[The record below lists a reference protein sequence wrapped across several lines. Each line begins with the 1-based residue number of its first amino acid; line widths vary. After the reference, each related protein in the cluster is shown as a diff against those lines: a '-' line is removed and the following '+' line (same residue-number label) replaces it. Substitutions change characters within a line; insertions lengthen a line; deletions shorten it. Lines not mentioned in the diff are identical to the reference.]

1 MFETLFTYPAVL
13 RRHRE
18 APLAAERAA
27 YLEGLA
33 ARGAA
38 RETVLG
44 RARYC
49 LWFARELERWPPDYR
64 LCRTDLEALAAAWAA
79 GRAACG
85 RAATARWPA
94 AHCRAAGADFLQ
106 ACGRLLPP
114 PAPPPGRYDLQ
125 LEEFLTAQHQ
135 GPWASPA
142 TGRVRRWHLR
152 RFLAYLERQG
162 CALTNLTAE
171 DLDAYLQHTAQT
183 WSRASL
189 RSVASALRAWLR
201 HCEGR
206 GWVRPGLAQALLVP
220 RVYRHEGL
228 PLGPTWDQVGRLL
241 ADTAGPRPLALRNRA
256 LLCLLTIYGWRSGE
270 VRRLRLEDI
279 DRRRERIRVVRSQ
292 SGRPETLPL
301 EPTVGEALARYL
313 RDGRPRSASRIV
325 FLTVRAPFRPLSA
338 GALYHVVQRRL
349 APLALPRQGRG
360 PHALRHACARRLV
373 DAGLSFKAVGDHLG
387 HRSPDATRLYAKVD
401 LTALRRVALEDLGGL
416 T

>member
-1 MFETLFTYPAVL
+1 MFGTLFTYPAVV

-27 YLEGLA
+27 FLQGLA
-33 ARGAA
+33 EQGAA

-44 RARYC
+44 RARYY
-49 LWFARELERWPPDYR
+49 LWLARALQRWPADHPFSAS
-64 LCRTDLEALAAAWAA
+64 DLEALAVT
-79 GRAACG
+79 CG
-85 RAATARWPA
+85 ARA
-94 AHCRAAGADFLQ
+94 AHCRAAADFLQ
-106 ACGRLLPP
+106 ACGRLRPP
-114 PAPPPGRYDLQ
+114 PVPPPGRYDVQ
-125 LEEFLTAQHQ
+125 LEEFLAAQHL

-142 TGRVRRWHLR
+142 TCRVRRWHLR
-152 RFLAYLERQG
+152 RFLAYLECQG
-162 CALTNLTAE
+162 CALANLTAE
-171 DLDAYLQHTAQT
+171 HLDAYLQYTAQT
-183 WSRASL
+183 WSRVSL

-241 ADTAGPRPLALRNRA
+241 GDTAGPRPLALRNRA
-256 LLCLLTIYGWRSGE
+256 LLCLLAIYGWRSGE
-270 VRRLRLEDI
+270 VRRLHLDDI
-279 DRRRERIRVVRSQ
+279 DWRRERIRVVRAK

-301 EPTVGEALARYL
+301 EPTVGETLAHYL
-313 RDGRPRSASRIV
+313 RDGRPRSASRIL

-338 GALYHVVQRRL
+338 GALYHVVSRRL
-349 APLALPRQGRG
+349 APLVLPRQGRG

>member
-1 MFETLFTYPAVL
+1 MFEALFTYPAVV

-27 YLEGLA
+27 YLQGLGE
-33 ARGAA
+33 RGTA

-49 LWFARELERWPPDYR
+49 LWLAQELQRWPTEHRFRLPDV
-64 LCRTDLEALAAAWAA
+64 EALATAWAA
-79 GRAACG
+79 GQVARG
-85 RAATARWPA
+85 RAVTARWPA
-94 AHCRAAGADFLQ
+94 AHCRAAAADFLQ

-114 PAPPPGRYDLQ
+114 SAPPPGRYDAQ
-125 LEEFLTAQHQ
+125 LEEFLTAQRQ

-142 TGRVRRWHLR
+142 TCRVRRWHLR

-162 CALTNLTAE
+162 WALASLTAE
-171 DLDAYLQHTAQT
+171 HLDAYLQHTAQT
-183 WSRASL
+183 WSRVSL

-206 GWVRPGLAQALLVP
+206 GWVRPGLAQVLLVP

-241 ADTAGPRPLALRNRA
+241 AETAGPRPLALRNRA
-256 LLCLLTIYGWRSGE
+256 LLCLLAIYGWRSGE
-270 VRRLRLEDI
+270 VRRLRLDDI
-279 DRRRERIRVVRSQ
+279 DWRRERIRVVRSK

-301 EPTVGEALARYL
+301 EPTVGEALAHYL
-313 RDGRPRSASRIV
+313 RDGRPRSASRIL

-338 GALYHVVQRRL
+338 GALYHVVSHRL
-349 APLALPRQGRG
+349 APLGLPRQGRG

-373 DAGLSFKAVGDHLG
+373 DAGLSFQAVGDHLG

-401 LTALRRVALEDLGGL
+401 LTALRLVALEDLGGL
-416 T
+416 P

>member
-1 MFETLFTYPAVL
+1 MFETLYSYAAVL
-13 RRHRE
+13 RRHRT

-27 YLEGLA
+27 YLQGLA
-33 ARGAA
+33 AGGAA

-49 LWFARELERWPPDYR
+49 LWVAQELQRWPPEHR
-64 LCRTDLEALAAAWAA
+64 FQLADLEALAATWAA
-79 GRAACG
+79 GQVARG
-85 RAATARWPA
+85 RAATVRWPA
-94 AHCRAAGADFLQ
+94 AHFRATAADFLR
-106 ACGRLLPP
+106 ALGRLRPP
-114 PAPPPGRYDLQ
+114 PAPPPSRSDLQ

-142 TGRVRRWHLR
+142 TCRVKRWHLR
-152 RFLAYLERQG
+152 RFLAYLECQD
-162 CALTNLTAE
+162 CALTSLTAE
-171 DLDAYLQHTAQT
+171 HVDAYLQHTAQT
-183 WSRASL
+183 WSRVSL

-201 HCEGR
+201 HCEGQ

-241 ADTAGPRPLALRNRA
+241 GDTTGPRPLALRNRA
-256 LLCLLTIYGWRSGE
+256 LLRLLAMYGWRSGE
-270 VRRLRLEDI
+270 VRRLRLDDI
-279 DRRRERIRVVRSQ
+279 DWRRERIRVVRAK

-301 EPTVGEALARYL
+301 EATVGEALAHYL
-313 RDGRPRSASRIV
+313 RDGRPRSASRIL

-338 GALYHVVQRRL
+338 GALYHVVSRRL
-349 APLALPRQGRG
+349 APLVLPRQGRG

-373 DAGLSFKAVGDHLG
+373 DAGLSFQAVGDHLG